1 MTKKDYIELAK
12 ILNEYQN
19 NLNSM
24 SPNFNLHHFLVIV
37 GQKYYFDEMLKELT
51 SFLKRENR
59 RFDIEKFLEAV
70 NN

>member
-1 MTKKDYIELAK
+1 MTKKHYIELAK

-24 SPNFNLHHFLVIV
+24 APN
-37 GQKYYFDEMLKELT
+37 YYFDEMLKDLT

-59 RFDIEKFLEAV
+59 LFDIEKFLKAV